1 MEAALPSVLRG
12 ELFSLWYVALVAVAA
27 LVVAVVLANTD
38 FFLIKSAPA
47 SLDELASAE
56 LQTTT
61 GDGKT
66 VKALCREE
74 AAELSSLKPQLD
86 ELGVPLYA
94 VVKEDVGTEVQNFRP
109 YFKGEI
115 FVDHKVFYG
124 PKPRRMGVG
133 LGLVRLGVLRNLIQ
147 IQRRGYQGNRE
158 GEGFILGGLYVTG
171 AGKQGI
177 LLEHKEKEFGD
188 KADLSSV
195 LEAAK
200 KINKSQ

>member
-1 MEAALPSVLRG
+1 MFKRVTPPNVC
-12 ELFSLWYVALVAVAA
+12 F
-27 LVVAVVLANTD
+27 
-38 FFLIKSAPA
+38 IP
-47 SLDELASAE
+47 
-56 LQTTT
+56 LQ
-61 GDGKT
+61 
-66 VKALCREE
+66 E

-94 VVKEDVGTEVQNFRP
+94 VVKEDVGIEVQNFRL

-115 FVDHKVFYG
+115 FVDHKQVFYG
-124 PKPRRMGVG
+124 PKPRRMGLG

-147 IQRRGYQGNRE
+147 TQRKGYQGNRE
-158 GEGFILGGLYVTG
+158 GEGFILGGLYVVG
-171 AGKQGI
+171 AGKQGM

-195 LEAAK
+195 LEVAK